1 MDRGKELLM
10 GRLEGRGAIVTGAGR
25 GIGRAIV
32 ERLASEGAR
41 VAALDLNP
49 ADAQASGGELA
60 LACNVADSSS
70 VAVAVAAAREAFGR
84 LDIAVHNA
92 GIGQAPGDGSEEF
105 YGAMARRNA
114 ELAETGSSDVIVDQ
128 LIHMRDE
135 GWAAVMAVNINGA
148 FYLAREFTRVLAR
161 DGNPGSLVA
170 ISSTSAQSGEGSPHY
185 CASKAARIGLVRQLA
200 RELAPRGIRV
210 NAVAP
215 GPTNTPVMQGI
226 PPEWIASMEA
236 GIPLGRLGDPAEI
249 AAAVAF
255 LVSDDASFVTGSVL
269 TANGGSYFL

>member
-1 MDRGKELLM
+1 MTNTVKMG
-10 GRLEGRGAIVTGAGR
+10 GRLDGRGAIVTGAGR

-32 ERLASEGAR
+32 ERLAAEGAR
-41 VAALDLNP
+41 VAALDLNL
-49 ADAQASGGELA
+49 ADAQASGADLA
-60 LACNVADSSS
+60 LACNVADSGS
-70 VAVAVAAAREAFGR
+70 VAAAVASAREAFGR
-84 LDIAVHNA
+84 LDVAVHNA

-114 ELAETGSSDVIVDQ
+114 ELAEKGRSLIIADQ
-128 LIHMRDE
+128 LIHMEDE

-148 FYLAREFTRVLAR
+148 FYLAREFTRVLAK
-161 DGNPGSLVA
+161 DGNPGTIVA

-185 CASKAARIGLVRQLA
+185 CASKAAILGLVRQLS
-200 RELAPRGIRV
+200 RELAPRAIRV

-215 GPTNTPVMQGI
+215 GPTNTPIMYGI

-236 GIPLGRLGDPAEI
+236 GVPLGRLAEPAEI

-255 LVSDDASFVTGSVL
+255 LASDDASFVTGSVL